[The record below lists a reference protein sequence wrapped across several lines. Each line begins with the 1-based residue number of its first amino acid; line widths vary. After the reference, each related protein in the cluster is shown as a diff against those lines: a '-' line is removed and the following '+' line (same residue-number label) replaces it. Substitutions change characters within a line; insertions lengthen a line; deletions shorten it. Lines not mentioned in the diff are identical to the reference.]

1 MPAAGWSSWNV
12 FAGGVTAADVM
23 GMADAMVAKGLDKLG
38 YIYVAIDCGWN
49 LHTRDAK
56 GDLQPDPK
64 KFPDGIGAVARYVNG
79 LGDGQLRLGLY
90 SEHDTGDCCGGPG
103 MKGHEDQDAAFYKA
117 NGIDY
122 LKVDSCA
129 GHTLTPRA
137 MYNDFVSAAARARGP
152 LDLSISRPLDCAAG
166 VRCWRALLACA
177 GVCCRSATLACPLPR
192 PPVHSP
198 ADGSSLSSLVL
209 RPTSATPS
217 TERATPCTSTFARLS
232 V

>member
-1 MPAAGWSSWNV
+1 
-12 FAGGVTAADVM
+12 M

-56 GDLQPDPK
+56 GDLQPEPK

-152 LDLSISRPLDCAAG
+152 LDLSTSRPLDCAAG

-177 GVCCRSATLACPLPR
+177 AGVRCWLVLECAAGARLWRAPCLGRRFIHQLTDRASR
-192 PPVHSP
+192 V
-198 ADGSSLSSLVL
+198 GSSGQHPR
-209 RPTSATPS
+209 RPQPNGPPRVPQHLPDSQ
-217 TERATPCTSTFARLS
+217 CD
-232 V
+232 

>member
-1 MPAAGWSSWNV
+1 
-12 FAGGVTAADVM
+12 M

-137 MYNDFVSAAARARGP
+137 MYNDFVSAGARAR
-152 LDLSISRPLDCAAG
+152 LDLSTSGL
-166 VRCWRALLACA
+166 RCWRALLACA
-177 GVCCRSATLACPLPR
+177 AGLCWSVLPERDSGVPLASAAGSFTSRRIEPLELGLQANIRDALNRTGHPVYLNICP
-192 PPVHSP
+192 
-198 ADGSSLSSLVL
+198 
-209 RPTSATPS
+209 T
-217 TERATPCTSTFARLS
+217 LS
-232 V
+232 VTDPSVPGLHPPCHG